1 MKSPNKQTLLILIVV
16 IVAVSAIWY
25 GMSVKSSQS
34 SLDSAA
40 KEAKPLPVEVQE
52 VRYGSISNT
61 LELSGEVVATES
73 VVIAATKEGPI
84 TNCPRREG
92 DIVQAG
98 EKLVEIDRAIYRAD
112 VQMSEASLAVAQAK
126 LADLKAGA
134 RPEEIDRAE
143 ANVQRWEATF
153 EEARKNHERETELF
167 ERKFTS
173 QQSVDQARERMVV
186 AESELAAARESLMI
200 LKVGPTLPEIEIQSS
215 MVKEALAK
223 LELAKSHLAE
233 CVITAPFD
241 GIITKVHVRYGDL
254 ASAKAPLIEMYAP
267 ESLVLRFAIP
277 EAYVAAVK
285 PGLKLKASFDAIP
298 GKVFTAE
305 VELVYPQLDEVMRTR
320 TIEARLTEP
329 AELLPNMFA
338 RLTLELQKVK
348 NALLIPANA
357 VLTTPKGINVVFVV
371 EEGKA
376 HQREVELGISQEH
389 DLQIIRGIE
398 PGDQVIVA
406 GYANLRDG
414 QAVKIIGKDDKNGS
428 DTPKGKSLKPASESS
443 ADEVAGR

>member
-1 MKSPNKQTLLILIVV
+1 MNPQNKRNLLILIVV
-16 IVAVSAIWY
+16 VVAAIAIWY
-25 GMSVKSSQS
+25 GMSSRLSQPS
-34 SLDSAA
+34 DSEA
-40 KEAKPLPVEVQE
+40 KQPKPLPVEVQK
-52 VRYGSISNT
+52 VSYGDISNT

-73 VVIAATKEGPI
+73 AVIAATKEGPI

-126 LADLKAGA
+126 LADLEAGA

-143 ANVQRWEATF
+143 ANVHRWEATL
-153 EEARKNHERETELF
+153 EEARKNHERETELLA
-167 ERKFTS
+167 RKFTS

-186 AESELAAARESLMI
+186 AEAELSAARETLMI

-215 MVKEALAK
+215 MVKEASAK

-320 TIEARLTEP
+320 TIEARLTES
-329 AELLPNMFA
+329 AELLPNMFT
-338 RLTLELQKVK
+338 RLTLELQKAE
-348 NALLIPANA
+348 NALLLPANA
-357 VLTTPKGINVVFVV
+357 VLTNPKGMSVVFVV

-376 HQREVELGISQEH
+376 HQREVKLGIRHEN
-389 DLQIIRGIE
+389 DVQIISGIE
-398 PGDQVIVA
+398 LGDQVIVSGHA
-406 GYANLRDG
+406 KLRDG
-414 QAVKIIGKDDKNGS
+414 QAIKIIGKDESKDNS
-428 DTPKGKSLKPASESS
+428 IPKEKSSKPADSQSS
-443 ADEVAGR
+443 ADEVAGK